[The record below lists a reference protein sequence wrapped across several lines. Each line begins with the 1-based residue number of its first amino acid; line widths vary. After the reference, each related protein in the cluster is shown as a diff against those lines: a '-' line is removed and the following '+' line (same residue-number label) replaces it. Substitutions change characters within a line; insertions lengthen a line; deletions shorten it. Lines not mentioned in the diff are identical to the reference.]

1 MSAATATAAAA
12 CIHCGAD
19 LPAGAERFCCP
30 GCAGAWAL
38 INELGLGQYYA
49 RRTAAAP
56 RPVAESAP
64 DPSAFVRL
72 EDDGTAALD
81 LLIDG
86 LSCAACVW
94 LIETALKRD
103 PEVVEAR
110 VNLGSRRLRL
120 RWKGAQAA
128 AGRLVEA
135 VQRLGY
141 RVVPFDPTALVSLA
155 DQRER
160 QLLRALAVAGFAAG
174 NIMLLSVAVWAGLA
188 ADMGSAT
195 RDLMHWISALI
206 AMPAIAVAGMPFFK
220 SAAAALRAG
229 RTNMDVPISVG
240 VVLAAAMSLFETI
253 NSGPHAYF
261 DSAVT
266 LLFFLLVGRYLD
278 HRARGRA
285 RSAAENLVALSAAPA
300 TLVEPGGRTARVRP
314 SELAIGSTILVAPGE
329 RIAADGRIVAGRSE
343 LDRSLVD
350 GETTPAPAG
359 VGDLVYAGMLN
370 LAAPLR
376 IEVTATGEATFLA
389 EIVRLMEA
397 AEQGR
402 ARFVVLAD
410 RVARRYAPAVHTL
423 ALFTFLGWVG
433 LGGAPWQAALMNAVA
448 VLIITCPCALGLAV
462 PAVQVIASGRL
473 MKRGILLKSA
483 TALERLASVDTVVFD
498 KTGTLTLGTPELD
511 PADAEPDALRLA
523 SSLAASSR
531 HPLSRAIRAAAPDAP
546 AAESV
551 EEHPGE
557 GLSCGAIR
565 LGSRRFCGV
574 AAADETTGPEL
585 WLARP
590 GAAPHRFRFSDA
602 LRPDAAA
609 TVAALKREG
618 KRVLL
623 LSGDRPAAV
632 AAVAAAVGT
641 DEWRAGVDPAEK
653 AATVASLPGTV
664 LMVGDGLNDAPALA
678 GAAVSMSP
686 ATAADVS
693 RTAADVVFQRDS
705 LAAVTETLAV
715 ARGAERLVRQNIGF
729 AILYNVLA
737 VPLAVAGFITPLLAA
752 VAMSSS
758 SLVVIGNAFRLR
770 SMK

>member
-72 EDDGTAALD
+72 ENDGTAALD
-81 LLIDG
+81 LLVDG

-141 RVVPFDPTALVSLA
+141 RVVPFDPSALVSLA

-229 RTNMDVPISVG
+229 RTNMDVPISIG
-240 VVLAAAMSLFETI
+240 VVLAAAMSLFETL

-300 TLVEPGGRTARVRP
+300 TLVEPGGGRRASVRA
-314 SELAIGSTILVAPGE
+314 SLAIGSTILVAPGE

-350 GETTPAPAG
+350 GETTPVPAG

-423 ALFTFLGWVG
+423 ALFTFLGWV
-433 LGGAPWQAALMNAVA
+433 
-448 VLIITCPCALGLAV
+448 ALGA
-462 PAVQVIASGRL
+462 
-473 MKRGILLKSA
+473 
-483 TALERLASVDTVVFD
+483 
-498 KTGTLTLGTPELD
+498 
-511 PADAEPDALRLA
+511 
-523 SSLAASSR
+523 
-531 HPLSRAIRAAAPDAP
+531 
-546 AAESV
+546 
-551 EEHPGE
+551 
-557 GLSCGAIR
+557 R
-565 LGSRRFCGV
+565 LGRR
-574 AAADETTGPEL
+574 
-585 WLARP
+585 
-590 GAAPHRFRFSDA
+590 
-602 LRPDAAA
+602 
-609 TVAALKREG
+609 
-618 KRVLL
+618 
-623 LSGDRPAAV
+623 
-632 AAVAAAVGT
+632 
-641 DEWRAGVDPAEK
+641 
-653 AATVASLPGTV
+653 
-664 LMVGDGLNDAPALA
+664 
-678 GAAVSMSP
+678 
-686 ATAADVS
+686 
-693 RTAADVVFQRDS
+693 
-705 LAAVTETLAV
+705 
-715 ARGAERLVRQNIGF
+715 
-729 AILYNVLA
+729 
-737 VPLAVAGFITPLLAA
+737 
-752 VAMSSS
+752 
-758 SLVVIGNAFRLR
+758 R
-770 SMK
+770 S